1 VSTETDSPFE
11 DSAQKRDSAACQPL
25 LDVATKDLFRNNAFR
40 IIGLPVDATPR
51 EVSKHG
57 DKLKLME
64 KLGHGDTAGAG
75 AFSRKPPPTLD
86 EIREALQRLKDPEK
100 RIVDEFFWF
109 WPEEFGESQSD
120 ASIQA
125 LKRGDSKAAA
135 RIWSTKE
142 DHPELGT
149 VAMHNLALAY
159 HIIALDGENRSVDQN
174 IPDDQRQNITRYWNS
189 AFSRWE
195 RLVQDDRLWDK
206 VVSRI
211 RQLDE
216 PNLLTGFARRMRA
229 SLPQALDKIN
239 AELAL
244 AFAENEKIDLARVHI
259 QFMRATNRGVE
270 NFDKI
275 AESTLAPT
283 RNRLKGQ
290 IERAQQ
296 RAKEVPLDALS
307 AARELL
313 EQARPPL
320 ALFDLFFGKES
331 ERRNELSDEVAAL
344 CNRLQVIY
352 HNATGDDEACLGFL
366 KEVSPLAVDVE
377 LRNTIKDN
385 ASKLAGFIEDKRV
398 QAKLKPIYAL
408 LKTIGEGKE
417 PAIARMARFTRE
429 LAPLLKNVETAVVPG
444 SAVHSELYDYAANVL
459 RGISVD
465 AWNISNDIATA
476 GATIHLA
483 LEYVRTPEN
492 KKKLLADESNFR
504 NISQRIAAQ
513 KEAADKKRR
522 NALIG
527 WGAAFAVLVIIG
539 LANSQNSPA
548 PTTRSTYPPSTP
560 SAVPAQ
566 STFRPPIRSTYPP
579 STPFAVPAQNTFR
592 VPSYIDSELALE
604 RQAIEAEQTQIRR
617 MSTQLE
623 NLGNEINAERLALD
637 TTDQS
642 AVDAFNYKVNDYNT
656 LLEAI
661 KARARE
667 VDRRIDAY
675 NEKLRLNGR

>member
-1 VSTETDSPFE
+1 MSTETDNPFE
-11 DSAQKRDSAACQPL
+11 PSAQKRDSAACQPL

-57 DKLKLME
+57 DRIKLME
-64 KLGHGDTAGAG
+64 KLGHGETAGAG
-75 AFSRKPPPTLD
+75 AFARRPPPTLE

-120 ASIQA
+120 ASILA
-125 LKRGDSKAAA
+125 LNKGDSKTAAK
-135 RIWSTKE
+135 IWSTKE
-142 DHPELGT
+142 DHPTHGT

-159 HIIALDGENRSVDQN
+159 HIIALDGENLSVDQDV
-174 IPDDQRQNITRYWNS
+174 PDEKRQNITRYWRN

-195 RLVQDDRLWDK
+195 RLAQDDRLWDK
-206 VVSRI
+206 VVNRI
-211 RQLDE
+211 RQLNE
-216 PNLLTGFARRMRA
+216 PNLPTGFARRMRA
-229 SLPQALDKIN
+229 SLPQALDKVN

-244 AFAENEKIDLARVHI
+244 AFAENEKIDLARIHI
-259 QFMRATNRGVE
+259 QFMRATDRGVE
-270 NFDKI
+270 NFEKI

-296 RAKEVPLDALS
+296 RAQKDPHDALR

-313 EQARPPL
+313 QQARTPL
-320 ALFDLFFGKES
+320 DHFELFFGKEGD
-331 ERRNELSDEVAAL
+331 RRNELFDEVVAL

-352 HNATGDDEACLGFL
+352 HNATDDDEACLGFL
-366 KEVSPLAVDVE
+366 KKVSPLAVADE

-385 ASKLAGFIEDKRV
+385 ASKLAGFIEAKRV

-417 PAIARMARFTRE
+417 PAIARMERFTRE
-429 LAPLLKNVETAVVPG
+429 LAPFLKNVETVVVPG
-444 SAVHSELYDYAANVL
+444 SAVHSELYDYVAIVL

-476 GATIHLA
+476 GEAIHLA
-483 LEYVRTPEN
+483 LDYVRTPET
-492 KKKLLADESNFR
+492 KKKLLADKSIFQNLA
-504 NISQRIAAQ
+504 QRIAAQ

-527 WGAAFAVLVIIG
+527 WGAAFTVLVIIG
-539 LANSQNSPA
+539 LANSQNSPTPPA
-548 PTTRSTYPPSTP
+548 RHIYPPPPP
-560 SAVPAQ
+560 SSVPAQ
-566 STFRPPIRSTYPP
+566 STFR
-579 STPFAVPAQNTFR
+579 
-592 VPSYIDSELALE
+592 VPSYIESELALE
-604 RQAIEAEQTQIRR
+604 RQAIEAEQAQIKR

-637 TTDQS
+637 ATDQS
-642 AVDAFNYKVNDYNT
+642 AVDAFNDKVNDYNT

-661 KARARE
+661 KARDRE
-667 VDRRIDAY
+667 VDRRIDAF